1 MRKIDDKGLIKM
13 MKEEYVSHLRG
24 LISEINVFD
33 SRGKMIIGQDLKVLH
48 KSSGY
53 EYTVDKVSGKDGT
66 AQVTLRTPETPRPST
81 TDVTKIVPKEV
92 GAEIQADREAKE
104 LADQAAHD
112 IIGMENETDD
122 EKPDE
127 KEDTVDRGKK
137 AYPKTPS
144 KPDEGERIFVV
155 DQAAFE
161 KEYEEA

>member
-13 MKEEYVSHLRG
+13 MKEEYVSHLKG
-24 LISEINVFD
+24 VISEINVYD

-53 EYTVDKVSGKDGT
+53 EYTVDKVSGNDGS
-66 AQVTLRTPETPRPST
+66 AQITLRTPESPRPST
-81 TDVTKIVPKEV
+81 KDLTRIVPKEV
-92 GAEIQADREAKE
+92 GAEIQASKEAEE
-104 LADQAAHD
+104 LAAQAAQD

-122 EKPDE
+122 EKHDE
-127 KEDTVDRGKK
+127 KEDAVDRGKK
-137 AYPKTPS
+137 AYPKAPI